1 MVPASSPQLV
11 DVRLDCLQHSPTNP
25 RTQFDAT
32 RHAELTT
39 SIQAQGILVPLLCR
53 PFGDLRLSD
62 IHRPMKTLL
71 DATTSIRTPSGS
83 RPRAV
88 WKRKQQTG
96 SYAAIT
102 SITACTLRHH
112 AARLYHHK
120 MCSSFH
126 VISMTTL
133 NKEGI

>member
-53 PFGDLRLSD
+53 PFGDLRL
-62 IHRPMKTLL
+62 ITIRRPKKTLL
-71 DATTSIRTPSGS
+71 DEVAALYNRDTNAIRKQVTRTPEAKATKREAVRPSRQSRRARFATTP
-83 RPRAV
+83 
-88 WKRKQQTG
+88 
-96 SYAAIT
+96 
-102 SITACTLRHH
+102 
-112 AARLYHHK
+112 
-120 MCSSFH
+120 
-126 VISMTTL
+126 
-133 NKEGI
+133 